1 MDQETARKI
10 LKETEAG
17 YDAMS
22 VKFSQTRKYF
32 WRGLEF
38 IADYAKD
45 GNKVLDFGCG
55 NGRLLELFAD
65 KNIDYFGTDVSA
77 KLIDLAQ
84 QKYAS
89 AHFAKTNTSQTS
101 LAFTNEFFNTVYS
114 IAVFHHF
121 PSQKYREEVA
131 KELYR
136 VTKKDGHIII
146 TVWNLWQK
154 RYIKNIVN
162 NWLEKLYFIF
172 AGATRVGKNINSGKL
187 DWNDCYISFTDNQG
201 KKFQRFHHAFTK
213 RELKKLFSS
222 AGFKIEKC
230 ETINGRNIVL
240 IGKKAR
246 DL

>member
-1 MDQETARKI
+1 MDQETAEKI

-17 YDAMS
+17 YDLIS
-22 VKFSQTRKYF
+22 GKFSQTRKYF

-65 KNIDYFGTDVSA
+65 KNIDYYGSDVSE

-89 AHFAKTNTSQTS
+89 ACFSKTNPSQTS

-121 PSQKYREEVA
+121 PSKKYREDIA

-136 VTKKDGHIII
+136 VTKKDGRIII
-146 TVWNLWQK
+146 TVWNLYQK
-154 RYIKNIVN
+154 RYIRNILCNWKN
-162 NWLEKLYFIF
+162 KIF
-172 AGATRVGKNINSGKL
+172 RKSSL

-201 KKFQRFHHAFTK
+201 KKFQRFHHAFMK

-222 AGFKIEKC
+222 AGFEMERC
-230 ETINGRNIVL
+230 VVINNRNIVF
-240 IGKKAR
+240 IGRKS
-246 DL
+246 